1 MVSAEGI
8 FFYALSVDKRNELID
23 LGGRKIEHENNFRAS
38 GGNNVRGAVN
48 QSQTIPKV

>member
-23 LGGRKIEHENNFRAS
+23 LGGEEDR
-38 GGNNVRGAVN
+38 
-48 QSQTIPKV
+48 T